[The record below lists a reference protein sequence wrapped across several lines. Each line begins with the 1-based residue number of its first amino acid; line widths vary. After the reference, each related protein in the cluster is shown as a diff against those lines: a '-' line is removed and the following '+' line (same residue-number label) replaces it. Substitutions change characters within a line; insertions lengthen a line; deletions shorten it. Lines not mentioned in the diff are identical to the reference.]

1 MVHCTIQDWA
11 KFIADQ
17 LRGARREPGFLSPQA
32 YTMLLTNY
40 GGDYSLGWALVEGDW
55 AGGIA
60 YQHAGSNG
68 IYYAEAWV
76 VPNLNLAAM
85 VVANAA
91 GSNTADAAKEAIE
104 KVGEMIMVPVI
115 SE

>member
-1 MVHCTIQDWA
+1 
-11 KFIADQ
+11 
-17 LRGARREPGFLSPQA
+17 
-32 YTMLLTNY
+32 MLLTNY

-55 AGGIA
+55 AGGVA
-60 YQHAGSNG
+60 YWHAGSNG

-76 VPNLNLAAM
+76 VPNLNFAAM

-91 GSNTADAAKEAIE
+91 GRTTFDAAKEAIE